1 MGDVNLTLRVL
12 PDDPDVDLEALAKSV
27 AGGLPKKAKL
37 AGTAIKPFAF
47 GLNALMCNVIIPDES
62 GLADEV
68 EEALRGLDRVQGV
81 ELVDMGRLM

>member
-12 PDDPDVDLEALAKSV
+12 PDDPDVDLDALATQVEKS
-27 AGGLPKKAKL
+27 LPDKARL

-47 GLNALMCNVIIPDES
+47 GLKALMLSVIIPDES
-62 GLADEV
+62 GLADQV
-68 EEALRGLDRVQGV
+68 EDALRGVDRVQGV